1 MQFLPATFAAHAR
14 PVPPAAL
21 TRPARTIRSTPSTP
35 PPATSA
41 PPAPAA
47 APTCPPRSTP
57 TTTPASASPT
67 SWPRP
72 PPTPAPTA
80 PARTLPAATP
90 GQEHRPRPPAPRSI
104 TPGHSW
110 ARPIAAVASAVPAYP
125 LEASRARR
133 AGSFDSGPPA
143 SFATPTSAS
152 EAPSITPSAP
162 GPACSV
168 EVRKLGST
176 DVAISCPASEK
187 KLAAP
192 TPTTPDVSHRSSK
205 AAGPGSTWSA
215 VSSPATRSPPRLSG
229 RRTPHATTPDP
240 AGGSR
245 DRWPPRRHDGTAVQG
260 EPHRCTQL
268 RTLPA
273 PLREQTGTTPTA
285 ALAARPAGAPGR

>member
-152 EAPSITPSAP
+152 EAPRLPPARP
-162 GPACSV
+162 GRRAAS
-168 EVRKLGST
+168 RSGS
-176 DVAISCPASEK
+176 S
-187 KLAAP
+187 AAP
-192 TPTTPDVSHRSSK
+192 TLRSHAPRRRRSS
-205 AAGPGSTWSA
+205 
-215 VSSPATRSPPRLSG
+215 
-229 RRTPHATTPDP
+229 
-240 AGGSR
+240 
-245 DRWPPRRHDGTAVQG
+245 PRRHPPPRTSATARRRQRDRAPPGPPCPLQPPGPLPVSAAGGHRTRRPPTQQADPGTVG
-260 EPHRCTQL
+260 R
-268 RTLPA
+268 PA
-273 PLREQTGTTPTA
+273 GTTGPRFRASPTA
-285 ALAARPAGAPGR
+285 ARNSGLYPHRSVSRPGRRRRRR